1 MPSTNGVVATSQRG
15 PMPKFATKHP
25 LEQLSV
31 DEVNVARQAVLEAR
45 KAFGILFR
53 NIYAVEPAKAELVK
67 FLDAEHTGT
76 LSSETPRPSRQAR
89 VQYDTISED
98 GSHELLESIIDI
110 ASGKE
115 VELRKAAKNAQTA
128 LIKDEFVEFTTV
140 CVQSEKFKQAIKE
153 FNLDEKYEIAIDPWP
168 CGGPNPDDVEPRYT
182 QGLIFAKLKHENPDT
197 NHYAF
202 PLPIIPVMDTYKK
215 EIIRIDRLATG
226 GIEDGLEYGTGP
238 KNILGHCKPAEYV
251 PELLDTP
258 LRTDVKP
265 LNVSQPE
272 GPSFTVSDDSLI
284 EWQKWRFRVGYVL
297 SKFKFLTW
305 QDVSLTIF

>member
-1 MPSTNGVVATSQRG
+1 MPSSEGPAPTSQRG
-15 PMPKFATKHP
+15 PVPKVSIKHP

-31 DEVNVARQAVLEAR
+31 DEVNIARQVVIDAR

-53 NIYAVEPAKAELVK
+53 NIYAVEPAKAELIK
-67 FLDAEHTGT
+67 FLKAEHNGT
-76 LSSETPRPSRQAR
+76 LSPDTPRPPRQAR
-89 VQYDTISED
+89 VQYDTVSD
-98 GSHELLESIIDI
+98 DRSHELLESIVDI

-115 VELRKAAKNAQTA
+115 VELRRAAKTAQTA
-128 LIKDEFVEFTTV
+128 LIKDEFIEFTTV
-140 CVQSEKFKQAIKE
+140 CLASDKFKQAIKE

-182 QGLIFAKLKHENPDT
+182 QGLIFAKLKHDNPDT

-215 EIIRIDRLATG
+215 EITRIDRLATG
-226 GIEDGLEYGTGP
+226 GTEDGLEYGTGP
-238 KNILGHCKPAEYV
+238 EDILGHCVPAEYV

-258 LRTDVKP
+258 MRTDVKP
-265 LNVSQPE
+265 LNVFQPD

-284 EWQKWRFRVGYVL
+284 EWQKWRFRVG
-297 SKFKFLTW
+297 
-305 QDVSLTIF
+305 